1 MPTMSQMFSQVS
13 TCHVLPKHFSHYY
26 SQYFHV
32 HCYITSW
39 LKLGT
44 SMLFSVNASLTIW
57 PVPCHVDED
66 DSSSYHLLGAYY
78 VPSIALVTFSYYN
91 IQSCRQV

>member
-1 MPTMSQMFSQVS
+1 
-13 TCHVLPKHFSHYY
+13 
-26 SQYFHV
+26 
-32 HCYITSW
+32 
-39 LKLGT
+39 
-44 SMLFSVNASLTIW
+44 MLFSVNASLTIW